1 MARRA
6 AKLSATGLALLAS
19 SSVAPAARA
28 YEAEVDASSAA
39 QFYSLS
45 SPFAGGPT
53 VDRRRYIQ
61 TLGLEVYDL
70 QGDSAPLGPKL
81 SFHAR
86 VRLDADFGQQA
97 AERDPTAGPQY
108 GSQFVPGLQQAPFDV
123 MYAYLEGRNY
133 FGGAFGFKLGRQY
146 IVDSLGW
153 WSFDGGWVS
162 LTTPVF
168 FKVEAYGGFEQ
179 RGGLPLSTSRFE
191 PDGIYRGNRTGLAYD
206 TWPTYLSESKLA
218 PAYGFAIES
227 AGVHFLHSRFTY
239 RKVINRDTVYATLI
253 PDAGNGFTTVGGDRV
268 SSERLGY
275 SAQLTDSSLG
285 SLAGSVVY
293 DLYNQLFSE
302 YDASADWY
310 VTHRITVGAD
320 YDYFMPTFDADSIF
334 NWFAHDAITR
344 SNAHTSW
351 KLTRRLDVAGSFGV
365 ELYRTNGDPY
375 AYAQAVEGI
384 STAPPTQSTTSTMFD
399 TIGTASGRYRWS
411 SGSVSLRGSEQ
422 AGQTGHLAGAD
433 LTTKKR
439 FQGGLYDAMV
449 DLSLYNWHDALR
461 PTRDATSFTYVLG
474 GGYSPFRRTRLGLEW
489 EHSMNRLVG
498 QRFRVLATLD
508 MTVLR

>member
-6 AKLSATGLALLAS
+6 AKLSATGLALLAAGM
-19 SSVAPAARA
+19 VAPAAHA
-28 YEAEVDASSAA
+28 YEAEVDASTAA

-45 SPFAGGPT
+45 SPFDNGPT
-53 VDRRRYIQ
+53 VDRRRFIQ

-70 QGDSAPLGPKL
+70 QGDSLPLGPEL

-86 VRLDADFGQQA
+86 VRLDADFGQQNS
-97 AERDPTAGPQY
+97 ERDPTGAADQY
-108 GSQFVPGLQQAPFDV
+108 VPGLDQAPFDV

-133 FGGAFGFKLGRQY
+133 FGGYFGFKLGRQY

-153 WSFDGGWVS
+153 WSFDGGLVS

-191 PDGIYRGNRTGLAYD
+191 PDGIYRGDRTGLDYD
-206 TWPTYLSESKLA
+206 EWPTYLEESALA

-227 AGVHFLHSRFTY
+227 SGVHFLHTRFTY
-239 RKVINRDTVYATLI
+239 RKVIDRDTVYATLI

-275 SAQLTDSSLG
+275 SARLTDPSLG

-310 VTHRITVGAD
+310 ATQRITLGAD

-344 SNAHTSW
+344 ANAHASW
-351 KLTRRLDVAGSFGV
+351 KLTRQLDVAGSFGV
-365 ELYRTNGDPY
+365 ELYRTDGDPY
-375 AYAQAVEGI
+375 AYAEAVEGF
-384 STAPPTQSTTSTMFD
+384 STAQPDTSTTSTMFD
-399 TIGTASGRYRWS
+399 TVSTASGRYRWT
-411 SGSVSLRGSEQ
+411 SGSVSLHGTEQ
-422 AGQTGHLAGAD
+422 AGQTGHLAGGD

-449 DLSLYNWHDALR
+449 DLSLYDWHDALR

-474 GGYSPFRRTRLGLEW
+474 GGFSPFRQTRLGLEW